1 MARCRADAGL
11 RVTNVRV
18 RRPGMVER
26 TVYAGGEPVGAEAVA
41 ADMDPSKRFYGD
53 VLGWTFVDSESE
65 FGGYVLC
72 LKNDKTV
79 AALTPPM
86 SEVAG
91 PPVWNTYL
99 KTSDANATAQR
110 IDQAGG
116 KLLMGPIELSNLG
129 RKLVGVDLAGGAF
142 GAWEPGNMIGAEL
155 YAEPGAITW
164 AEVNT

>member
-26 TVYAGGEPVGAEAVA
+26 TVYAEGEPCWAEAVA
-41 ADMDPSKRFYGD
+41 ADMDAAKRFYGD

-116 KLLMGPIELSNLG
+116 KLLRGPVELSNLG
-129 RKLVGVDLAGGAF
+129 RKLLGVDPAGAAVGAQ
-142 GAWEPGNMIGAEL
+142 GAGQQRGAE
-155 YAEPGAITW
+155 
-164 AEVNT
+164 